1 MCKDKIMT
9 LKEWR
14 QLVEEKF
21 CLDSWVSGYM
31 EAGRLTREGVKK
43 YFEQPNIKAILKD
56 AYDSSF
62 KDWER
67 NKGWYLK
74 HGWTEQQ
81 SLEADALTK
90 AHCLSLMYY
99 EL

>member
-21 CLDSWVSGYM
+21 CLDPWVSGYM

-43 YFEQPNIKAILKD
+43 HFEQPNIKALLKD
-56 AYDSSF
+56 MYHDSIF
-62 KDWER
+62 MWKM
-67 NKGWYLK
+67 NKEWNLK
-74 HGWTEQQ
+74 HGRD
-81 SLEADALTK
+81 LNKGLRCAAVTK
-90 AHCLSLMYY
+90 ANCLSLMYY
-99 EL
+99 E